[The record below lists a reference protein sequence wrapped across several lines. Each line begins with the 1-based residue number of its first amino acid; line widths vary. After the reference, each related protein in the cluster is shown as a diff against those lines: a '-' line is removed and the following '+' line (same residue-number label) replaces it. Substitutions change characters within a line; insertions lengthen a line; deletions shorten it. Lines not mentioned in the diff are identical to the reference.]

1 MEHDCTLMGI
11 TTRAKEHEDARE
23 TDYLQGLDL
32 LKGQN
37 KDEINWRFW
46 LC

>member
-23 TDYLQGLDL
+23 TDYLQGVRSSQ
-32 LKGQN
+32 GS
-37 KDEINWRFW
+37 E
-46 LC
+46 